1 MTNEK
6 LVSAYLQNQTLEQA
20 EEYVKRGRSLAG
32 EGTEALKQRWIK
44 AFQQWVKSV
53 EEERRQH
60 HSDRRERDDIEAEL
74 LIRNVDL
81 PYDAVKKEQD
91 ALIEATNLVVEKLQR
106 DPTRLWKIE
115 EELQEDLAAFQN
127 KSKKTPSN

>member
-1 MTNEK
+1 
-6 LVSAYLQNQTLEQA
+6 
-20 EEYVKRGRSLAG
+20 
-32 EGTEALKQRWIK
+32 
-44 AFQQWVKSV
+44 
-53 EEERRQH
+53 
-60 HSDRRERDDIEAEL
+60 
-74 LIRNVDL
+74 VDL